1 MNVGKISRIFTGE
14 LVVNHQYRDDD
25 GKRVLEELSIH
36 PFYKTYNFEEGDDVR
51 FQYANE
57 CYRHYPES
65 CVCKGLRTYA
75 LPVFDKEKSMME
87 KVIGWIRKKK

>member
-1 MNVGKISRIFTGE
+1 MNRGKIERIFTGE
-14 LVVNHQYRDDD
+14 LVVSHQYMDYSDNKIR
-25 GKRVLEELSIH
+25 EELMIH
-36 PFYKTYNFEEGDDVR
+36 PFYKDYNWQEGMEVK

-75 LPVFDKEKSMME
+75 LPVFDKKKNIVERVVDWM
-87 KVIGWIRKKK
+87 RKKK

>member
-1 MNVGKISRIFTGE
+1 MNQGIINKMFTGE
-14 LVVNHQYRDDD
+14 LIVNHQYRDND
-25 GKRVLEELSIH
+25 GRKVSEDLQIH
-36 PFYKTYNFEEGDDVR
+36 PFYKNYKFEEGMEVR

-75 LPVFDKEKSMME
+75 LPVFDK
-87 KVIGWIRKKK
+87 KKKGIIERLLGWARKN

>member
-1 MNVGKISRIFTGE
+1 MNRGKIERIFTGE
-14 LVVNHQYRDDD
+14 LVISHQYMDQSDNTV
-25 GKRVLEELSIH
+25 KEELSIH
-36 PFYKTYNFEEGDDVR
+36 PFYKNYKWEEGMDIK

-75 LPVFDKEKSMME
+75 LPVFDKEKSFRE
-87 KVIGWIRKKK
+87 RWFGWMKKKK